1 MNLPVRRNLF
11 LSIFIFCLSTS
22 FEAFSLVKLNV
33 ETLMKNYIDEGLVL
47 SSEFNASKIIEE
59 DMESVFQ
66 LGDKLEFRV
75 RIKFEEDI
83 LNSGPSDLLSLGGKL
98 TYHGSLKKMT
108 FDLDRRK
115 LRLGKKEAYFIQ
127 IEKDKKLEIY
137 FMPAIKGFNIGN

>member
-1 MNLPVRRNLF
+1 MNLIVGMKF
-11 LSIFIFCLSTS
+11 SVSFIALCAFIS

-47 SSEFNASKIIEE
+47 STEFNASKIIEE
-59 DMESVFQ
+59 DMDSVFQ
-66 LGDKLEFRV
+66 LGEKLEFRV
-75 RIKFEEDI
+75 RVKFEEDI

-98 TYHGSLKKMT
+98 IYHGSLKKMT

-127 IEKDKKLEIY
+127 IEKDRKLEIY